1 MDELD
6 KRLADVTAQQSDF
19 SRWLADYLVKSNK
32 TGALEES
39 LNAFAYAMY
48 STDTTNSEYL
58 NNVSKLEELG
68 LQSTAKNLVFQGI
81 LTKYS
86 PDLSTFYTSYP
97 QFAQYQY
104 VLEQVIQDGTP
115 RMSQAEEQLATDLCR
130 TGGAACWRWI
140 AVVITNPSLQ
150 KDFRYLIKQKGGML
164 AKGRLLGIQ
173 FKTLFTD
180 NLYFRLAK
188 KTVDQALRIRQA
200 FQKKGIAFHFDS
212 YTNQQFPILTQNQR
226 EHFVANYK
234 TSFWQQLED
243 GRAVVRFCTSWA
255 TTDEAVD
262 ELVADIERMNIQ

>member
-104 VLEQVIQDGTP
+104 VLEQVIQDGTHH
-115 RMSQAEEQLATDLCR
+115 RSQAEE
-130 TGGAACWRWI
+130 
-140 AVVITNPSLQ
+140 
-150 KDFRYLIKQKGGML
+150 
-164 AKGRLLGIQ
+164 
-173 FKTLFTD
+173 
-180 NLYFRLAK
+180 
-188 KTVDQALRIRQA
+188 
-200 FQKKGIAFHFDS
+200 
-212 YTNQQFPILTQNQR
+212 
-226 EHFVANYK
+226 
-234 TSFWQQLED
+234 
-243 GRAVVRFCTSWA
+243 
-255 TTDEAVD
+255 
-262 ELVADIERMNIQ
+262 

>member
-68 LQSTAKNLVFQGI
+68 LQSTAQNLVFQGI

-97 QFAQYQY
+97 QFTQYQY
-104 VLEQVIQDGTP
+104 VLEQVIQDGTH
-115 RMSQAEEQLATDLCR
+115 RRSQAEEQLATDLCR

-140 AVVITNPSLQ
+140 AVV
-150 KDFRYLIKQKGGML
+150 
-164 AKGRLLGIQ
+164 
-173 FKTLFTD
+173 
-180 NLYFRLAK
+180 
-188 KTVDQALRIRQA
+188 ALRRQ
-200 FQKKGIAFHFDS
+200 
-212 YTNQQFPILTQNQR
+212 L
-226 EHFVANYK
+226 
-234 TSFWQQLED
+234 
-243 GRAVVRFCTSWA
+243 AVPS
-255 TTDEAVD
+255 TTCSPRCLAG
-262 ELVADIERMNIQ
+262 ARCWWTF